1 MRTVYR
7 RLNAESGNKA
17 ADEIRDLFICS
28 RCVCSH
34 CYLMPMTMEFGAYE
48 VFELVD
54 GDRGSAMG
62 LVERTSLYEAKL
74 R

>member
-1 MRTVYR
+1 MG
-7 RLNAESGNKA
+7 ESLSFD
-17 ADEIRDLFICS
+17 ADDHG
-28 RCVCSH
+28 V
-34 CYLMPMTMEFGAYE
+34 GAYE